1 MVHTLL
7 YLTSSCEIEMIE
19 VVMKFQGKLTS

>member
-7 YLTSSCEIEMIE
+7 YLTPSCEIELIE